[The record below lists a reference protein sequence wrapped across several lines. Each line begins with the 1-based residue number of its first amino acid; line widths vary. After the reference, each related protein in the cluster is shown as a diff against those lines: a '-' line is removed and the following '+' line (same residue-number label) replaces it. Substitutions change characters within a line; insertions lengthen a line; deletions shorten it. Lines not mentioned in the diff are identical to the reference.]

1 MILVAGALLLLFCT
15 INVMGVRWLSETNK
29 VAVWWKIAVPV
40 LAVVVLVRH
49 GSCARAEVHGQ
60 GTQARQRTGKFLHP
74 YVVRVVEQRPEL
86 AGYRASACARRRAEL
101 VHGMLRSLS

>member
-1 MILVAGALLLLFCT
+1 VHAVLIGDGADAFD
-15 INVMGVRWLSETNK
+15 EHQ
-29 VAVWWKIAVPV
+29 V

-49 GSCARAEVHGQ
+49 GSCARTEVHGQ

-86 AGYRASACARRRAEL
+86 VGYRASACARRRAEL